1 MTKLPSEDKK
11 ALLCFDLD
19 GTLYPGNTS
28 MAFYKY
34 MLKIKAISWK
44 TWPLAVIAYLS
55 YRFSFKNITL
65 LHLFVHKWVLSKVNS
80 SKVITL
86 VPDFI
91 KNVIFPKLRKGLIEQ
106 IEKAREQGHRIALL
120 SSSPDFIVNEVA
132 SCLKINLTLASCYP
146 VLSNDRFC
154 HNIMVIRGENKAIW
168 IDNFLQ
174 LNPSFNQV
182 IAYSDAMEDLPM
194 LLKAD
199 VKYAVC
205 PESSL
210 KDLSFKNG
218 WQLILS

>member
-1 MTKLPSEDKK
+1 MNNQHSDNPK

-34 MLKIKAISWK
+34 MIKIKAISWK
-44 TWPLAVIAYLS
+44 TWPLAVVAYLS
-55 YRFSFKNITL
+55 YRCSFKNITL
-65 LHLFVHKWVLSKVNS
+65 LHLFVHKWVLSKLNS
-80 SKVITL
+80 SKVLKL
-86 VPDFI
+86 VPEFI
-91 KNVIFPKLRKGLIEQ
+91 KNVIYPKLRKGLIEQ

-132 SCLKINLTLASCYP
+132 SCLKINLTLASSYP
-146 VLSNDRFC
+146 VSSNDRFC
-154 HNIMVIRGENKAIW
+154 RDILVIRGENKAIW
-168 IDNFLQ
+168 IEEFLSS
-174 LNPSFNQV
+174 NPSFNQV

-199 VKYAVC
+199 IKYAVF

-210 KDLSFKNG
+210 KDLSFKSG
-218 WQLILS
+218 WQLIL

>member
-1 MTKLPSEDKK
+1 LSHKPSVDKK

-44 TWPLAVIAYLS
+44 TWPLALIAYLS
-55 YRFSFKNITL
+55 YRCSFKNITL
-65 LHLFVHKWVLSKVNS
+65 LHLFVHKWVLSRLHS
-80 SKVITL
+80 SKVLKL

-91 KNVIFPKLRKGLIEQ
+91 KNVVYPKLRQGLIDQ

-132 SCLKINLTLASCYP
+132 LCLKINLTLASSYP
-146 VLSNDRFC
+146 VSQNDRFC
-154 HNIMVIRGENKAIW
+154 QNIFVIRGENKALW
-168 IDNFLQ
+168 IDEFMTS
-174 LNPSFNQV
+174 NPAFNQV

-199 VKYAVC
+199 VKYAVF

-210 KDLSFKNG
+210 KELSFKKG
-218 WQLILS
+218 WQLIL

>member
-1 MTKLPSEDKK
+1 MDTSKKK
-11 ALLCFDLD
+11 AILCFDLD

-34 MLKIKAISWK
+34 MLKIKAISWR
-44 TWPLAVIAYLS
+44 TWPWAILAYLS

-65 LHLFVHKWVLSKVNS
+65 LHQFVHKRVLSRVNS
-80 SKVITL
+80 SKILSL
-86 VPDFI
+86 VPEFI
-91 KNVIFPKLRKGLIEQ
+91 TQVIFPKLRKKLLEQ
-106 IEKAREQGHRIALL
+106 IEKARLEGHRIALL

-132 SCLKINLTLASCYP
+132 SALKINLTLASSYT
-146 VLSNDRFC
+146 VLHNDRFC
-154 HNIMVIRGENKAIW
+154 HKIGVIRGENKALW
-168 IDNFLQ
+168 IDSFLSA
-174 LNPSFNQV
+174 NPAFNHV

-199 VKYAVC
+199 IKYAVF